1 MKPIDSISMT
11 PEQQEDETNFSTL
24 VVDLDTWE
32 TGIISVLP
40 LREEILRDGVSVCHR
55 ETALGVLG

>member
-40 LREEILRDGVSVCHR
+40 LREEILRDGVSV
-55 ETALGVLG
+55 